1 MKRAQT
7 TAFSR
12 QLGMGAVG
20 TLVALAIAGF
30 FLTCFFKVG
39 PVYLDYWQ
47 AKKVLDDVVAGASV
61 ANLSKQELIDSIQKR
76 LDVSRIDA
84 LRAQDVRIVDTRAGR
99 ELDAS
104 YEKRVPLMSNI
115 DVVVK
120 FDSLKYVLPGSQ

>member
-1 MKRAQT
+1 MKRAQS

-20 TLVALAIAGF
+20 TLVTLAIAGF

-39 PVYLDYWQ
+39 PLYLDYWQ
-47 AKKVLDDVVAGASV
+47 AKKVLDDVVSGARV

-84 LRAQDVRIVDTRAGR
+84 FQAKDVRIVDSRAGR
-99 ELDAS
+99 ELDAG

-120 FDSLKYVLPGSQ
+120 FDSLKYVLPTSQ